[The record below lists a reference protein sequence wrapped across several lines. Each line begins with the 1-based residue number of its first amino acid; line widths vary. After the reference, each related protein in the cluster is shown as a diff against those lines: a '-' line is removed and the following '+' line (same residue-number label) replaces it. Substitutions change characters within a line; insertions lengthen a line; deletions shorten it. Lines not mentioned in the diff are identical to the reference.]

1 MSDLENNKTSIN
13 KQIDKLN
20 KDKNDITDEID
31 QKKKLMIKSFL
42 NLKNNY

>member
-31 QKKKLMIKSFL
+31 QKKKINDKIILKS
-42 NLKNNY
+42 KK

>member
-1 MSDLENNKTSIN
+1 MSDLENNKISIN

-31 QKKKLMIKSFL
+31 QKKKINDKIILKS
-42 NLKNNY
+42 KK